1 MNGIAGYEE
10 ENILSDAT
18 ILKAQQGEEA
28 AFDEIYQKT
37 YKYAWRIVRSFFIN
51 DITECD
57 DIIQEVYLN
66 LYRKIG
72 YYNSEKGEFLPW
84 FKVTV
89 KNVCT
94 TKYNASKNKKFET
107 VSMDAI
113 LMSNESDRKVEFEDV
128 RPKFNPEAHIDR
140 QETARLLQEIL
151 DDIPL
156 QHKQCLLLFYANQYK
171 QDEIAEMLNI
181 PQGTVKSRLYNG
193 KKMVKERVL
202 ELEKRGTKLYGMSP
216 IVFLVF
222 LFLNDCDVKAASH
235 TGTGLFKE
243 TKLSSANGNSHIEN
257 PVSDEILTNP
267 IDGAPKHSSNIS
279 NVKSHFR
286 KGMVTKCAVAIMAL
300 GLLGAGGIAIANQ
313 KKKDTPV
320 TIGDKND
327 NPADKSEST
336 LAYDKYA
343 ENMEQEEQADK
354 HNSENTSTLH
364 PKAEN
369 ESELHS
375 PSKPVHSNKPAA
387 QNNLGNSNNSVSQ
400 DNVEKPKLPV
410 APHNPGLPNNPEGPG
425 TSEKPNAPLLPDTPT
440 EPEPVPLET
449 PEEKPPVTP
458 EPEPEP
464 PTTPEEKP
472 QGYGDFSV
480 HVINHAD
487 GTNIANAKIEIFKD
501 TTVVH
506 TLYTDAQGIVSDTQ
520 LEEGT
525 YMVRI
530 TADQFLSYEGSLVIN
545 PDSVATIEAKLE
557 RATGSCQIGDKKY
570 LTINEAIKNA
580 NSGDTITVIA
590 NVIEEQPI
598 KIPSGMN
605 LTITSER
612 NVVISRK
619 ENTTDSMIINNG
631 DLTLRGPMTFRL
643 SSSGN
648 TLLSNHATLTLSSGV
663 TFENQSSYGTMI
675 LNKGSLIMSGQ
686 GSGYQCI
693 LKGNGN
699 YSNFGIKNEGA
710 LHTNNCLFL
719 IQDVAYGIMLDSSS
733 TNDLGDNY
741 HHTGVGSPIYKW

>member
-1 MNGIAGYEE
+1 MSEQTEYKEE
-10 ENILSDAT
+10 DFLSYAT
-18 ILKAQQGEEA
+18 ILKAQQGDEA
-28 AFDEIYQKT
+28 AFNEIYHAT
-37 YKYAWRIVRSFFIN
+37 YKYAWRIARSFFIN

-57 DIIQEVYLN
+57 DIVQEVYLN

-72 YYNSEKGEFLPW
+72 YYTSEKGEFLPW

-94 TKYNASKNKKFET
+94 TKYNAYKNQKIKT
-107 VSMDAI
+107 LSMDAI
-113 LMSNESDRKVEFEDV
+113 LVSDDSDKEVDFEDV

-140 QETARLLQEIL
+140 QETTRLLQEIL

-171 QDEIAEMLNI
+171 QDEIAEMLKI

-216 IVFLVF
+216 IVFLIF
-222 LFLNDCDVKAASH
+222 LFLNDCDVKAANH
-235 TGTGLFKE
+235 TGIGLPKE
-243 TKLSSANGNSHIEN
+243 AKLSSASGNT
-257 PVSDEILTNP
+257 PTGTPLPDEVLRNMKLRSIKRIVARCT
-267 IDGAPKHSSNIS
+267 
-279 NVKSHFR
+279 
-286 KGMVTKCAVAIMAL
+286 VAIVTL

-313 KKKDTPV
+313 KEKDTP
-320 TIGDKND
+320 IAIENKKDKNSSE
-327 NPADKSEST
+327 DKSQSS
-336 LAYDKYA
+336 LAYDKDN
-343 ENMEQEEQADK
+343 ENTEPVKQAAEQEPSVLQEK
-354 HNSENTSTLH
+354 PENR
-364 PKAEN
+364 N
-369 ESELHS
+369 ELH
-375 PSKPVHSNKPAA
+375 KPNKTEVSSKPAA
-387 QNNLGNSNNSVSQ
+387 QNHYGNSNNNRLPDSIERPS
-400 DNVEKPKLPV
+400 LPV
-410 APHNPGLPNNPEGPG
+410 APHNPGVPNNPEGSG
-425 TSEKPNAPLLPDTPT
+425 TSEKPNDSLLPDTPT
-440 EPEPVPLET
+440 EPQPAPPEA
-449 PEEKPPVTP
+449 PEEKPPVAP
-458 EPEPEP
+458 EPEPKPEP

-472 QGYGDFSV
+472 QGYGDFSI

-487 GTNIANAKIEIFKD
+487 GTNIANAKIEILKD
-501 TTVVH
+501 TTVVR
-506 TLYTDAQGIVSDTQ
+506 TIYTDVQGNVSGTQ

-525 YMVRI
+525 YRVRI
-530 TADQFLSYEGSLVIN
+530 TADQFLPYEGSFVVT
-545 PDSVATIEAKLE
+545 PDRVATIEAKLE
-557 RATGSCQIGDKKY
+557 RATGSCQIGNKKY
-570 LTINEAIKNA
+570 LTIGEAIKNA
-580 NSGDTITVIA
+580 KSGDTITVIA
-590 NVIEEQPI
+590 NVTEEQPI

-605 LTITSER
+605 LTIASE
-612 NVVISRK
+612 NSVVISRK

-631 DLTLRGPMTFRL
+631 NLTLRGSMTFQL

-699 YSNFGIKNEGA
+699 YSNFGIKNEGT

-719 IQDVAYGIMLDSSS
+719 IQDVAYGIMLDSNS

-741 HHTGVGSPIYKW
+741 HHTGVGNPIYKW

>member
-1 MNGIAGYEE
+1 MDETMVHDEE
-10 ENILSDAT
+10 HLLSDAT

-28 AFDEIYQKT
+28 AFNEIYEKT
-37 YKYAWRIVRSFFIN
+37 YKYTWRIVRSFFIN

-57 DIIQEVYLN
+57 DIVQEVYLN

-107 VSMDAI
+107 VSMDAM
-113 LMSNESDRKVEFEDV
+113 LVSDESEREVEFEDV

-140 QETARLLQEIL
+140 QETTRLLQEIL

-181 PQGTVKSRLYNG
+181 PQGTVKSRLHNG
-193 KKMVKERVL
+193 KRMVKEHVL

-235 TGTGLFKE
+235 TGIGLPKE
-243 TKLSSANGNSHIEN
+243 TKLSSVSGNTQNRNSLPNG
-257 PVSDEILTNP
+257 ILR
-267 IDGAPKHSSNIS
+267 
-279 NVKSHFR
+279 NVKSHSI
-286 KGMVTKCAVAIMAL
+286 KGIAARCTAAIVAL
-300 GLLGAGGIAIANQ
+300 GLLGAGGIAIANS

-320 TIGDKND
+320 AIENKKDKNSPED
-327 NPADKSEST
+327 MSESS
-336 LAYDKYA
+336 LAYDKDDETIEA
-343 ENMEQEEQADK
+343 AKEPEEQ
-354 HNSENTSTLH
+354 N
-364 PKAEN
+364 PKNPAVLQEKPANRN
-369 ESELHS
+369 ELPK
-375 PSKPVHSNKPAA
+375 PSKPTNQDH
-387 QNNLGNSNNSVSQ
+387 LGNSNNSILP
-400 DNVEKPKLPV
+400 DNTERPSLPV
-410 APHNPGLPNNPEGPG
+410 APHNPGVPNNPEGPG
-425 TSEKPNAPLLPDTPT
+425 TPEKPNEPLLPDNPVEPQPIPPETPG
-440 EPEPVPLET
+440 EKPEEK

-458 EPEPEP
+458 EPDPDPEP

-472 QGYGDFSV
+472 QGYGDFSI
-480 HVINHAD
+480 HVINNAD
-487 GTNIANAKIEIFKD
+487 GTNIANAKIEILKD
-501 TTVVH
+501 TTVVR
-506 TLYTDAQGIVSDTQ
+506 TLYTDTQGNVSDTH

-525 YMVRI
+525 YSVRI
-530 TADQFLSYEGSLVIN
+530 TADQFLPYEGSLVVT

-557 RATGSCQIGDKKY
+557 RAIGSCQIGDKKY

-590 NVIEEQPI
+590 NVTEEQPI

-612 NVVISRK
+612 NVVINRK

-675 LNKGSLIMSGQ
+675 LNKGTLIMNGQ
-686 GSGYQCI
+686 GTGYQCI

>member
-113 LMSNESDRKVEFEDV
+113 LMSDESDRNVEFEDV

-140 QETARLLQEIL
+140 QETTRLLQEIL

-202 ELEKRGTKLYGMSP
+202 ELEKRGTKLYGMAP
-216 IVFLVF
+216 IVFLIF
-222 LFLNDCDVKAASH
+222 LFLNDCEVKAASRI
-235 TGTGLFKE
+235 GVGFFKN
-243 TKLSSANGNSHIEN
+243 TNLNSSLGNVIPRNFISPN
-257 PVSDEILTNP
+257 
-267 IDGAPKHSSNIS
+267 APNRFSFKGIA
-279 NVKSHFR
+279 VKC
-286 KGMVTKCAVAIMAL
+286 TAAVLAL
-300 GLLGAGGIAIANQ
+300 GLLGVGGLAIAND
-313 KKKDTPV
+313 KRKEKPVGIEETKKDENQ
-320 TIGDKND
+320 IN
-327 NPADKSEST
+327 KSETSF
-336 LAYDKYA
+336 AY
-343 ENMEQEEQADK
+343 N
-354 HNSENTSTLH
+354 N
-364 PKAEN
+364 EN
-369 ESELHS
+369 ESPEQLKKS
-375 PSKPVHSNKPAA
+375 EDRTEQTYATILPEKPISSNTLAKNPVNSNKPIVSG
-387 QNNLGNSNNSVSQ
+387 NLENSNNSALPDEIKKPGSPILP
-400 DNVEKPKLPV
+400 NTPEKPTLPV
-410 APHNPGLPNNPEGPG
+410 APNNSGVPNNPEGPNNPILP
-425 TSEKPNAPLLPDTPT
+425 ELPIAPEPPVIPEPQP
-440 EPEPVPLET
+440 EPE
-449 PEEKPPVTP
+449 PPVTP
-458 EPEPEP
+458 EPEPP
-464 PTTPEEKP
+464 LTPEEKP
-472 QGYGDFSV
+472 QEYGDFSI
-480 HVINHAD
+480 HVVNSAN
-487 GTNIANAKIEIFKD
+487 GTNITNAKLEILKD
-501 TTVVH
+501 AAIIRTI
-506 TLYTDAQGIVSDTQ
+506 YTDTQGNASDTQ
-520 LEEGT
+520 LEAGT
-525 YMVRI
+525 YIIQI
-530 TADQFLSYEGSLVIN
+530 TADQFLPYEGTLVIT
-545 PDSVATIEAKLE
+545 PDNIVKVETKLE
-557 RATGSCQIGDKKY
+557 RATGACQIGDKKY
-570 LTINEAIKNA
+570 ITIGEAINNA

-590 NVIEEQPI
+590 NVTEEQPI

-605 LTITSER
+605 LTITSKR
-612 NVVISRK
+612 NVVINRK

-719 IQDVAYGIMLDSSS
+719 IQDVAYGIMLDSNS

-741 HHTGVGSPIYKW
+741 QHTGVGSPIYKW